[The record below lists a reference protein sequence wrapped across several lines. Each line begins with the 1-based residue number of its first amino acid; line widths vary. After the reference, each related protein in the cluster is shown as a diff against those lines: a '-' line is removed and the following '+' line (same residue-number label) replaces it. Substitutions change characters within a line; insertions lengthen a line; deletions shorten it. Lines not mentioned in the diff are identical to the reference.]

1 MGLLLSAARDVH
13 KHSTLALC
21 FQPVGTPKVS
31 VNIAPCAS
39 LGTEAL
45 PLLRHRLVLFAFV
58 TTSTLGLPT
67 SLLVRSYLAHSS
79 LGVARACGTPAVR
92 AEEVALTLLALGV
105 VCYLSL
111 RSSRHE
117 ARQTL
122 AVAAHTWYSTQVL
135 EGVFLFVMHCA
146 CGCCPC
152 LGLWRKPQAEE
163 SARLACGDDSA
174 KPDGVAAHNAMAT
187 RR

>member
-1 MGLLLSAARDVH
+1 
-13 KHSTLALC
+13 
-21 FQPVGTPKVS
+21 
-31 VNIAPCAS
+31 
-39 LGTEAL
+39 
-45 PLLRHRLVLFAFV
+45 
-58 TTSTLGLPT
+58 
-67 SLLVRSYLAHSS
+67 
-79 LGVARACGTPAVR
+79 
-92 AEEVALTLLALGV
+92 
-105 VCYLSL
+105 
-111 RSSRHE
+111 
-117 ARQTL
+117 
-122 AVAAHTWYSTQVL
+122 VAAHTWYSTQVL